1 MSGAVVLT
9 FADGLERVMA
19 EVIVHRATPRN
30 LGAIADLFDA
40 YRVFYGNESSP
51 EACRAFIN
59 ERFRLNDSVL
69 SVAEIDGEVVGFTQL
84 LQKISTS
91 SMSVN
96 WILNDLFV
104 SERARREGVASAL
117 IEDAISFARTAGAKK
132 LTLIIS
138 DDNDASIKLYESH
151 GWERVPDFDTW
162 VMHLEEEHP
171 HTKQPEI
178 S

>member
-1 MSGAVVLT
+1 M
-9 FADGLERVMA
+9 ADVT
-19 EVIVHRATPRN
+19 VHRATPRN
-30 LGAIADLFDA
+30 LGAIAELFDA
-40 YRVFYGNESSP
+40 YRVFYGNETEI

-69 SVAEIDGEVVGFTQL
+69 SVAEIEGDVVGFTQL
-84 LQKISTS
+84 LPKVSTS

-104 SERARREGVASAL
+104 KKDARREGVASAL
-117 IEDAISFARTAGAKK
+117 IEDAIAFARTADAKK
-132 LTLIIS
+132 LTLIIAE
-138 DDNDASIKLYESH
+138 DNDASIKLYESH

-162 VMHLEEEHP
+162 VMHLDPEHP
-171 HTKQPEI
+171 HTKQPEM